1 MDGFPTTS
9 SRVSDPPAIVTTTD
23 GTIVEWTGAA
33 TDVYGFGASEVV
45 GLPVSLVVP
54 ELRGDVFPR
63 IVAATGAGR
72 RFPLIARDATGHTS
86 TLLFEIRDDRRT
98 GGNEIDAVTTAV
110 LGSIDGA
117 AGLVSHDGRVLA
129 GNEAWALAE
138 RTGWPVPSG
147 ATVGRSYTGLL
158 TRAAATAAANVEL
171 AAGIHGVLAGELE
184 LFCLEY
190 QSRHDHQRWC
200 RLHLSAIEGLGAL
213 VRHADATSARHLAL
227 SARNPDDLDPLTSL
241 STHRRFTHEA
251 TGLWASTPTVGI
263 VAIGLDD
270 FDAVNARLGHDGG
283 DVLLR
288 SVAERLRSGLHHDD
302 LLARIHGDRFAVAC
316 PTLLP
321 GDGPALGAAIAA
333 TLKAP
338 FSVGHRLV
346 AVTASVG
353 VREADTSR
361 TGPNAALQDA
371 ESAVHEAK
379 SAGRGQIRVYDDA
392 IAAAVARRSRLERAL
407 LQSSNGDGFWLEY
420 QPQVDL
426 TVGKVVGFEALLR
439 WRHQG
444 EPISPV
450 EFVPLAEHTG
460 AIFGIGAWVM
470 AEACR
475 QLGEWQANGCPAD
488 LTVTVNVSPRQLVD
502 PGLRDHL
509 ESCMHRNSLLPS
521 TFGLELTESAIMEGG
536 EASLRMLAGLRD
548 LGVTVGIDDFGTGYS
563 SLGQLRVLP
572 LDVIKVD
579 RSFVTPLGSDPAA
592 DAIVD
597 AVLGLARSMDLKV
610 VAEGV
615 ETAPQAS
622 VLQAMG
628 CGLAQGWL
636 FAPAVVPEAAPALW
650 EAGFSAQV
658 GATATDEDLLARSM
672 STEGMR
678 HG

>member
-1 MDGFPTTS
+1 
-9 SRVSDPPAIVTTTD
+9 
-23 GTIVEWTGAA
+23 
-33 TDVYGFGASEVV
+33 
-45 GLPVSLVVP
+45 
-54 ELRGDVFPR
+54 
-63 IVAATGAGR
+63 
-72 RFPLIARDATGHTS
+72 
-86 TLLFEIRDDRRT
+86 
-98 GGNEIDAVTTAV
+98 
-110 LGSIDGA
+110 
-117 AGLVSHDGRVLA
+117 
-129 GNEAWALAE
+129 
-138 RTGWPVPSG
+138 
-147 ATVGRSYTGLL
+147 
-158 TRAAATAAANVEL
+158 
-171 AAGIHGVLAGELE
+171 
-184 LFCLEY
+184 
-190 QSRHDHQRWC
+190 
-200 RLHLSAIEGLGAL
+200 
-213 VRHADATSARHLAL
+213 
-227 SARNPDDLDPLTSL
+227 
-241 STHRRFTHEA
+241 
-251 TGLWASTPTVGI
+251 
-263 VAIGLDD
+263 
-270 FDAVNARLGHDGG
+270 
-283 DVLLR
+283 
-288 SVAERLRSGLHHDD
+288 
-302 LLARIHGDRFAVAC
+302 
-316 PTLLP
+316 
-321 GDGPALGAAIAA
+321 
-333 TLKAP
+333 
-338 FSVGHRLV
+338 
-346 AVTASVG
+346 
-353 VREADTSR
+353 
-361 TGPNAALQDA
+361 
-371 ESAVHEAK
+371 
-379 SAGRGQIRVYDDA
+379 VYDDA

-579 RSFVTPLGSDPAA
+579 RSFVTPLGTDPAA